1 MIKLEVLN
9 RNPLSL
15 EPLIAEKMGYFKNNN
30 VDVEIGIVTSFPP
43 FDMSRVTANVGD
55 ITRIFERLATGEKL
69 VVTSDLTRTMKLILK
84 DNYDRNKTLKILAA
98 QDQSLGIY
106 TEYYCQQNGIDFE
119 YFVPT
124 DRSFD
129 TRRELIK
136 NGDVDG
142 ACMIDPF
149 LIDFIGNGYQ
159 VAYEGKN
166 HEHNY
171 TCWAFHK
178 EYYDNNPEAVAN
190 FHKSLNQ
197 ASDYW
202 NELSD
207 DDKLTLANELLLVPS
222 GLDNFY
228 KQLTFNHD
236 KPYTKAAL
244 ETSYEWKKTKT
255 PGLDNLNLEEV
266 LITW

>member
-15 EPLIAEKMGYFKNNN
+15 EPLIADKMGYFKNNC
-30 VDVEIGIVTSFPP
+30 VEVEVGIVTAFPP
-43 FDMSRVTANVGD
+43 FDMSQVTANVGD
-55 ITRIFERLATGEKL
+55 VTRIFERLATGEEL
-69 VVTSDLTRTMKLILK
+69 VITSDLTRTMKLILAE
-84 DNYDRNKTLKILAA
+84 DYDPRKTLKILAA
-98 QDQSLGIY
+98 TDQSLGIY
-106 TEYYCQQNGIDFE
+106 TEYYCEKLGIDFE

-129 TRRELIK
+129 ARRKLIA
-136 NGDVDG
+136 NNLVDG

-149 LIDFIGNGYQ
+149 LIDFIDNGYK
-159 VAYEGKN
+159 VAYEGKD

-178 EYYDNNPEAVAN
+178 QFYDENPEQVVS

-197 ASDYW
+197 ASLYW
-202 NELSD
+202 NNLPADQKLELA
-207 DDKLTLANELLLVPS
+207 KELLIVPET
-222 GLDNFY
+222 LHDFY
-228 KQLTFNHD
+228 KNLTFNQD
-236 KPYTKAAL
+236 KPYTRQAL
-244 ETSYEWKKTKT
+244 ETAYKWKCGKTA
-255 PGLDNLNLEEV
+255 GLEDLDLSDV

>member
-1 MIKLEVLN
+1 MIKLELLN

-15 EPLIAEKMGYFKNNN
+15 EPLIANKMGYFKNNN
-30 VDVEIGIVTSFPP
+30 VDVQIGMVTSLPP

-84 DNYDRNKTLKILAA
+84 TDVDTSKTLKILAA
-98 QDQSLGIY
+98 TDQSLGIY
-106 TEYYCQQNGIDFE
+106 TEYYCKQNGIDFE
-119 YFVPT
+119 YYIPT

-129 TRRELIK
+129 ARRKLITD
-136 NGDVDG
+136 GIVDG

-149 LIDFIGNGYQ
+149 LIDYVGNGYDI
-159 VAYEGKN
+159 AYEGKD

-178 EYYDNNPEAVAN
+178 EYYDQNPEAVAG

-197 ASDYW
+197 ASTYW
-202 NELSD
+202 NNLSGD
-207 DDKLTLANELLLVPS
+207 QKLALAQELLLVPT
-222 GLDNFY
+222 DWEQFY
-228 KQLTFNHD
+228 KQLTFNQD
-236 KPYTKAAL
+236 KPYTRVAL
-244 ETSYEWKKTKT
+244 ETSYAWKQTKT
-255 PGLDNLNLEEV
+255 PGLEGLDLEDV